1 MKVLII
7 GGMHGNE
14 PLGIELVKLLQNEPI
29 ENVDAIIANDEAL
42 AANSRF
48 TGQDLNRSFPGSK
61 ASEAY
66 EPKRAS
72 ELTELC
78 KQYDVVLDFHNT
90 YCPDNDCGFVGE
102 TAARNLYDVASY
114 LGLKRVIVADYD
126 CINKYA
132 PNCLSV
138 EVSMDSAEND
148 VVMWREKTKTL
159 SLLEKIPGAND
170 ITTYQFAYRM
180 TLDDRDRLRLADQT
194 LQAFQKID
202 PQLAK
207 AMGVDNPA
215 YPIFIDDN
223 FTPYNYGGLLQKR
236 GSDDID

>member
-1 MKVLII
+1 MKVLVI

-14 PLGIELVKLLQNEPI
+14 PLGIELVKLLQNKPI
-29 ENVDAIIANDEAL
+29 ENVDAIIANEEAL
-42 AANSRF
+42 IANARF
-48 TGQDLNRSFPGSK
+48 TGQDLNRLFPGNK

-102 TAARNLYDVASY
+102 AALRSLYDVASY
-114 LGLKRVIVADYD
+114 LCLNRVIVADYD

-138 EVSMDSAEND
+138 EISMDSAEND
-148 VVMWREKTKTL
+148 VATWREKVRAL
-159 SLLEKIPGAND
+159 SLLKKIPSAND
-170 ITTYQFAYRM
+170 VTTYRFIYRM
-180 TLDDRDRLRLADQT
+180 TLEDRDGLNLPSQN
-194 LQAFQKID
+194 LQAFQAIN

-207 AMGVDNPA
+207 AIGVGSPA
-215 YPIFIDDN
+215 YPIFVADT
-223 FTPYNYGGLLQKR
+223 FTAYNYGGLLQR
-236 GSDDID
+236 SDTKEN